1 MNTLQNVSDTGPS
14 LSEDVNSF
22 STFSNPLLIACISS
36 ARIFSCICIDL
47 KLFQPVCCQL
57 QIYCITEGDK

>member
-36 ARIFSCICIDL
+36 ARIFSCICIDSTSL
-47 KLFQPVCCQL
+47 LPTSNL
-57 QIYCITEGDK
+57 LYNRR